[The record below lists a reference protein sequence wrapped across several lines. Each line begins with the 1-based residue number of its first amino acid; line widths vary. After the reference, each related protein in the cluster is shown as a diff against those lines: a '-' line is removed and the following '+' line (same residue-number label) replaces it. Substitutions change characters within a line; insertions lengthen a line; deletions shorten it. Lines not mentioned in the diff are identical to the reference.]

1 MNRQLERSDLPK
13 KRSSGESLHLPVITK
28 RGVKKFICDIH
39 FGDEALCYLEGAK
52 GKPTKINTLL
62 IEDKTLKMK
71 KETKGLSQ
79 NEALNIGVVISR
91 FFFNERM
98 WLKVG
103 KDKVEPEKSV
113 LPTILFINTNH
124 PSFTDLRHRG
134 FMLCV
139 GWWDYSIKLGLF
151 F

>member
-1 MNRQLERSDLPK
+1 MNIPLKPQLHK
-13 KRSSGESLHLPVITK
+13 HI
-28 RGVKKFICDIH
+28 
-39 FGDEALCYLEGAK
+39 
-52 GKPTKINTLL
+52 
-62 IEDKTLKMK
+62 
-71 KETKGLSQ
+71 
-79 NEALNIGVVISR
+79 VISR

-103 KDKVEPEKSV
+103 RDKAEPEKTV

-124 PSFTDLRHRG
+124 ESFTDARHRG